1 MLDAANWFSK
11 TLNASSA
18 AIIAFIE
25 ASLGGYSPLLWVSS
39 TKIGAMIVVLDGVAY
54 PERRLSIYYDGF
66 SPVITSDISDF
77 SIALWVRGYI
87 GEWNYEVSAVY
98 GNDDFNFG
106 VISSLNTWF
115 GLSLQP
121 EFDAGSLIYE
131 QLTVNADLSRDV
143 DVDFF
148 ITF

>member
-1 MLDAANWFSK
+1 M
-11 TLNASSA
+11 
-18 AIIAFIE
+18 
-25 ASLGGYSPLLWVSS
+25 
-39 TKIGAMIVVLDGVAY
+39 
-54 PERRLSIYYDGF
+54 
-66 SPVITSDISDF
+66 
-77 SIALWVRGYI
+77 
-87 GEWNYEVSAVY
+87 SAVY